1 MNYEYED
8 FSMSDME
15 DVLEYWQD
23 ISQDPKFIS
32 NETGLSIDKVVQIL
46 NTLQKRGD
54 ITGFTPIEKKY
65 KVQEDRILLFNELV
79 SPGVFKSLGLDKMDK
94 SSTDKDYFF
103 TEKEIDEVYDA
114 HIFEIRAIKIVS
126 KSGMLIIPI
135 EVSVKSMNYNIF
147 IVYTSDEDVFYGSED
162 GDKTIN
168 DIKTLLGA
176 NWDIFEDTVS
186 QIIDENI
193 PVDYWDVINKVN

>member
-32 NETGLSIDKVVQIL
+32 NETGLTIDKVVQIL

-114 HIFEIRAIKIVS
+114 HIFEIRAIKIIS

-135 EVSVKSMNYNIF
+135 EVSAKGMNYNIF

-168 DIKTLLGA
+168 DIKTLIGT
-176 NWDIFEDTVS
+176 NWDIFEDTVN